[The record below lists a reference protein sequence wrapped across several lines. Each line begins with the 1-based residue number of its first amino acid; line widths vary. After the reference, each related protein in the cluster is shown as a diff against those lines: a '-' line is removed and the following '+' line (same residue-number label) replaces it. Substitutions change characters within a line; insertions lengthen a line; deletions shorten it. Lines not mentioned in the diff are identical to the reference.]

1 MDANHLQGIKAL
13 EMSLTYFLDL
23 NLFLTQKVGRIP
35 KQTYN
40 KCGYLQVLCNDK
52 IQSIIEWKTKNML
65 DLNHVNKARHNK
77 ICIFLFS
84 YFISCW

>member
-35 KQTYN
+35 KQTYT
-40 KCGYLQVLCNDK
+40 KCGYLQVLCYVK
-52 IQSIIEWKTKNML
+52 IQSIIEWKTK
-65 DLNHVNKARHNK
+65 KYARPK
-77 ICIFLFS
+77 
-84 YFISCW
+84 SCEQGTPQ

>member
-35 KQTYN
+35 KQTYTN
-40 KCGYLQVLCNDK
+40 V
-52 IQSIIEWKTKNML
+52 
-65 DLNHVNKARHNK
+65 V
-77 ICIFLFS
+77 ICR
-84 YFISCW
+84 YYAMPK